1 MTKHRNLQE
10 ALREATEEL
19 EVGVARARGGSTSA
33 YQTIATY
40 LRKLVG
46 AHRGNNLLCRVI
58 PEATLHKL
66 VEQPPPLSVEE
77 LEKLTPGGRWLEEQD
92 RGPKFAG
99 IYSIY
104 SVAGTSAP
112 LQVKI
117 EFDLSSK
124 PLPLQ
129 EWREQLLVNTS
140 PPILVGEFIQTF
152 GNQEGAHTDDE
163 IHRAIRKIDDL
174 AHQMPAAR
182 AVIVG
187 LGEYIAGRVRE
198 LIAGRG

>member
-10 ALREATEEL
+10 ALREVTEEL
-19 EVGVARARGGSTSA
+19 EIGVARARDGSTSA

-46 AHRGNNLLCRVI
+46 AHRGNDLLCRVI

-66 VEQPPPLSVEE
+66 VAQPPPLSVEE

-92 RGPKFAG
+92 RGPQFAG
-99 IYSIY
+99 IYSINRVTFSY
-104 SVAGTSAP
+104 P
-112 LQVKI
+112 LQVEI
-117 EFDLSSK
+117 QFDLSSES
-124 PLPLQ
+124 LPVQ
-129 EWREQLLVNTS
+129 EWREQILVNTS
-140 PPILVGEFIQTF
+140 PPILVGKFIQTL

-163 IHRAIRKIDDL
+163 IHRAIRKVDDL
-174 AHQMPAAR
+174 ADQRPAAR

-187 LGEYIAGRVRE
+187 LGEYVAGRVRE
-198 LIAGRG
+198 LIAERE